1 MDCRL
6 KCEKPE
12 DIVYTMS
19 VTATAKEW
27 ESLRDQLD
35 KIGTLVP
42 WPASTLRSQ
51 IDDLLGQARKIYW
64 PRTETPAT

>member
-27 ESLRDQLD
+27 EKLRDQLD
-35 KIGTLVP
+35 KIGATIP
-42 WPASTLRSQ
+42 WPVSTLRSQ

-64 PRTETPAT
+64 PRTEAPST